1 MNGDRQG
8 TAVLAHITLKELFE
22 AGKVWHDEAWL
33 VEARHDEAWLVE
45 ARHGEARHGE
55 AWHGEA
61 WQVRIGLFRFG
72 AIWQVAVS

>member
-1 MNGDRQG
+1 MAVLPMVLVNGDRQG

-22 AGKVWHDEAWL
+22 AGKVW
-33 VEARHDEAWLVE
+33 HDEAWLVE